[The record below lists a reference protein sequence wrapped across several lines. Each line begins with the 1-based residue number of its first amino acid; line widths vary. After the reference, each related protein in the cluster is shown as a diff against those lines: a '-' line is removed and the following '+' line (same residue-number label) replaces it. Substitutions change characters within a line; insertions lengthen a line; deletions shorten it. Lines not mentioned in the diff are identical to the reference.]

1 MERRNSPTTHSLE
14 REQWLLGEQSA
25 AERAHTEARFIE
37 GEAARLTHDDAALRA
52 ELFASVPPEQ
62 LVRTVRTRL
71 DAELA
76 AKDRAVGLR
85 RRYALASV
93 VAAAC
98 ALFVFLRSPA
108 FDGIG
113 ATTAERT
120 GSDVGERAK
129 GVGLELRVFRQRG
142 NGIERLAAG
151 AQVAEHQVLQLGY
164 ARGGFTHAV
173 LVSIDGRGSVTL
185 HTPREPG
192 DSTALPTRHEH
203 LLSDAYEL
211 DDAPGFERFVLV
223 AADRP
228 LSVPQVLDAARALA
242 TDRTR
247 AETAELDLP
256 MPNEQRAVLL
266 RKGGP

>member
-1 MERRNSPTTHSLE
+1 MERRTDQTHPLE

-25 AERAHTEARFIE
+25 SQRAHTEARFVE
-37 GEAARLTHDDAALRA
+37 GEAARLTADDAALRA
-52 ELFASVPPEQ
+52 ELLLSVPPEQ
-62 LVRTVRTRL
+62 LVRTVRARL

-76 AKDRAVGLR
+76 IKARSVGQR
-85 RRYALASV
+85 RRYALASLL
-93 VAAAC
+93 AAAC

-108 FDGIG
+108 FEGRG
-113 ATTAERT
+113 APSADRT
-120 GSDVGERAK
+120 DAGGSERAK

-142 NGIERLAAG
+142 NGIERLAPG
-151 AQVAEHQVLQLGY
+151 AQVAAHQVLQLGY

-173 LVSIDGRGSVTL
+173 LVSIDGRGGVTL

-203 LLSDAYEL
+203 LLGDAYEL
-211 DDAPGFERFVLV
+211 DDAPSFERFVLV

-242 TDRTR
+242 SDLTR
-247 AETAELDLP
+247 AQTAELDLP

-266 RKGGP
+266 RKGAP